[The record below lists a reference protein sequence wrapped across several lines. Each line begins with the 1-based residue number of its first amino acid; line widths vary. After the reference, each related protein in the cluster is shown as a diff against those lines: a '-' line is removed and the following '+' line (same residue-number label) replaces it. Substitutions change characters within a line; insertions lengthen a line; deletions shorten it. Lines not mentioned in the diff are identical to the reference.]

1 MNDEKKFNGQ
11 VKWVALAAV
20 LIVIT
25 VMYSN
30 LYLCTRMLDT
40 VDKLLI
46 DYPVIVYAKDDEII
60 EEVQEIEQEEAV
72 IEETIEQTEE
82 EVKEEAEEIKEE
94 LKESKSSQTVLTSG
108 VLTKSSG
115 VNWFDGH
122 KETYYNLPMKKVVS
136 NAQKKGI
143 EGEYWER
150 EDGAKMLGD
159 YIMIAA
165 DQSIH
170 PYGSI
175 VPTSL
180 GDGIVVDTGTFI
192 QTNPQQIDIAVTW

>member
-1 MNDEKKFNGQ
+1 MNDEKKLSGQ

-30 LYLCTRMLDT
+30 LYICTRMLDT

-46 DYPVIVYAKDDEII
+46 DYPVVVYAKED
-60 EEVQEIEQEEAV
+60 VQEVIEEEAV

-82 EVKEEAEEIKEE
+82 DIEKTEEEVEEIKEE
-94 LKESKSSQTVLTSG
+94 LKESKSNQTVITSG
-108 VLTKSSG
+108 VLTKSGG

-159 YIMIAA
+159 YIMVAA
-165 DQSIH
+165 DQKIH
-170 PYGSI
+170 PYGST
-175 VPTSL
+175 VETSL
-180 GDGIVVDTGTFI
+180 GTGIVVDTGTFI
-192 QTNPQQIDIAVTW
+192 QTNPQQIDIAVNW

>member
-1 MNDEKKFNGQ
+1 MLNDEKKFNGQ

-30 LYLCTRMLDT
+30 LYICTRMLDT

-46 DYPVIVYAKDDEII
+46 DYPVVVYAKED
-60 EEVQEIEQEEAV
+60 VQEVIEEEAV

-82 EVKEEAEEIKEE
+82 EIEKTEEDVEEIKEE
-94 LKESKSSQTVLTSG
+94 LKESKSNQTVITSG
-108 VLTKSSG
+108 VLTKSGG

>member
-30 LYLCTRMLDT
+30 LYICTRMLDT

-46 DYPVIVYAKDDEII
+46 DYPVVVYAKED
-60 EEVQEIEQEEAV
+60 VQEVIEEEAV

-82 EVKEEAEEIKEE
+82 EIEKTEEDVEEIKEE
-94 LKESKSSQTVLTSG
+94 LKESKSNQTVITSG
-108 VLTKSSG
+108 VLTKSGG

>member
-20 LIVIT
+20 MIVIT

-30 LYLCTRMLDT
+30 LYICTRMLDT

-46 DYPVIVYAKDDEII
+46 DYPVVVYAKED
-60 EEVQEIEQEEAV
+60 VQEVIEEEAV

-82 EVKEEAEEIKEE
+82 EIETTEEEVEEIKEE
-94 LKESKSSQTVLTSG
+94 LKESKSNQTVITSG
-108 VLTKSSG
+108 VLTKSGG

-122 KETYYNLPMKKVVS
+122 KETYYNLPMNKVVS
-136 NAQKKGI
+136 NAHKRGI
-143 EGEYWER
+143 EGEYKER